1 MSDHPTP
8 AAPTP
13 PAGHAICRCGFA
25 GFAQPVM
32 ICTCP
37 VHPAPTKPEAPK
49 KPAPPAF
56 SDQVPEAFAKGFK
69 DVWSGVAAGRSPVGL
84 IADCRMLLAVL
95 LTELE
100 RRAGVAPAS
109 SRWASRF
116 GGGAPKAGMKT
127 KIDSL
132 VTKGVLLKGVADLAK
147 RISQLEPGSEVNAL
161 YPMGDPAQARDYM
174 NLIWQVADQG
184 FEQDRWS
191 RTGDAPLRVVP
202 EAKDGH

>member
-8 AAPTP
+8 P
-13 PAGHAICRCGFA
+13 PPGAQPQAQVICRCGLGGLVA
-25 GFAQPVM
+25 PVM

-37 VHPAPTKPEAPK
+37 AAPAKPEAPR
-49 KPAPPAF
+49 KPAPPTF
-56 SDQVPEAFAKGFK
+56 SDQVPEAFARGFK
-69 DVWSGVAAGRSPVGL
+69 DVWIGVAAGRSPVGL

-100 RRAGVAPAS
+100 RRAGVSAP
-109 SRWASRF
+109 SRGWF
-116 GGGAPKAGMKT
+116 GGPTQLGMRA

-132 VTKGVLLKGVADLAK
+132 VARHVLLKGVADLAK

-191 RTGDAPLRVVP
+191 RTGHAPSRVVP
-202 EAKDGH
+202 DAKDGH

>member
-1 MSDHPTP
+1 MSDHP
-8 AAPTP
+8 ASP
-13 PAGHAICRCGFA
+13 PAGAHPQGPAICHCGFG

-37 VHPAPTKPEAPK
+37 AQAEPAKPAAPK
-49 KPAPPAF
+49 KPVPPAF

-69 DVWSGVAAGRSPVGL
+69 DVWAGVAAGRSPVGL

-100 RRAGVAPAS
+100 RRAGVSAP
-109 SRWASRF
+109 SRGWF
-116 GGGAPKAGMKT
+116 GAAPQSGMKA

-132 VTKGVLLKGVADLAK
+132 VARHVLLKGVADLAK

-202 EAKDGH
+202 GAQDGH

>member
-1 MSDHPTP
+1 MSDHP
-8 AAPTP
+8 ASP
-13 PAGHAICRCGFA
+13 PAGAPPQVPTVCRCGFG

-37 VHPAPTKPEAPK
+37 AHAPPAKPAAPK

-69 DVWSGVAAGRSPVGL
+69 DVWAGVAAGRSPVGL

-100 RRAGVAPAS
+100 RRAGVSAP
-109 SRWASRF
+109 SRGWF
-116 GGGAPKAGMKT
+116 GGAPQLGMKA

-132 VTKGVLLKGVADLAK
+132 VARHVLLKGVADLAK

-202 EAKDGH
+202 DAQDGH

>member
-8 AAPTP
+8 P
-13 PAGHAICRCGFA
+13 PANPHPQVQAACRCGF

-32 ICTCP
+32 FCTCP
-37 VHPAPTKPEAPK
+37 THAAPAKPQEPK
-49 KPAPPAF
+49 KPAPPTF

-69 DVWSGVAAGRSPVGL
+69 DIWAGVAAGRSPVGL

-100 RRAGVAPAS
+100 RRAGLAPAS
-109 SRWASRF
+109 SGWASRF
-116 GGGAPKAGMKT
+116 GGAPKTGMKA

-132 VTKGVLLKGVADLAK
+132 VTRHVLLKGVADLAK

-191 RTGDAPLRVVP
+191 RTGDAPLRVAP
-202 EAKDGH
+202 PAKDGH

>member
-1 MSDHPTP
+1 MSDHPSP
-8 AAPTP
+8 PVAGAHPQAP
-13 PAGHAICRCGFA
+13 AICRCGFG

-37 VHPAPTKPEAPK
+37 VHPPAAKPEPPR
-49 KPAPPAF
+49 KPAPPTF
-56 SDQVPEAFAKGFK
+56 SDQVPEAFTRGFK
-69 DVWSGVAAGRSPVGL
+69 DIWAGVAAGRSPVGL

-100 RRAGVAPAS
+100 RRAGVSAQ
-109 SRWASRF
+109 SRGWF
-116 GGGAPKAGMKT
+116 GGAPQAGMKA

-132 VTKGVLLKGVADLAK
+132 VARHVLLKGVADLAR

-191 RTGDAPLRVVP
+191 RTGEAPLRVAP
-202 EAKDGH
+202 SAKDGH

>member
-1 MSDHPTP
+1 MSDHP
-8 AAPTP
+8 APP
-13 PAGHAICRCGFA
+13 KADAHPQLHAICRC

-37 VHPAPTKPEAPK
+37 VHPAPAKPEAPT

-95 LTELE
+95 LAELE
-100 RRAGVAPAS
+100 RRNGAAS
-109 SRWASRF
+109 PKSEWYVRQP
-116 GGGAPKAGMKT
+116 PKAGMKT

-191 RTGDAPLRVVP
+191 RTGEAPLRVVP
-202 EAKDGH
+202 DAKDGH

>member
-1 MSDHPTP
+1 MVC
-8 AAPTP
+8 A
-13 PAGHAICRCGFA
+13 
-25 GFAQPVM
+25 
-32 ICTCP
+32 CP
-37 VHPAPTKPEAPK
+37 VHPPAPAKPEAPK
-49 KPAPPAF
+49 KPSPPAF

-69 DVWSGVAAGRSPVGL
+69 DVWAGVGSGRSPVGL

-100 RRAGVAPAS
+100 RRAGVS
-109 SRWASRF
+109 SAVSSGWRF
-116 GGGAPKAGMKT
+116 GPPPKTGMKAR
-127 KIDSL
+127 IDTL
-132 VTKGVLLKGVADLAK
+132 VAKGALLKGVADLAK

-191 RTGDAPLRVVP
+191 RTGQAPLRVVP
-202 EAKDGH
+202 DSKDGH

>member
-8 AAPTP
+8 PKAEAHPQP
-13 PAGHAICRCGFA
+13 HAICRC

-37 VHPAPTKPEAPK
+37 VHPAPAKPEAPK

-109 SRWASRF
+109 SGWASRF
-116 GGGAPKAGMKT
+116 GGPPKTGMKA

-132 VTKGVLLKGVADLAK
+132 VARHVLLKGVADLAK